1 MSEIQLIAELKVG
14 DQQAFIRLIDLYK
27 HLVFNTVLNMVQH
40 TEEAEDITQEVF
52 IQVYQSVQTFRGD
65 SKVSTW
71 LYRIAITKSLDWQRK
86 NNAKKRMNSM
96 KTAFGIG
103 NYEDTVP
110 DIQHPGIL
118 LANKEKAT
126 ILFKA
131 MKKLPD
137 NQRIAFTLIK
147 ADGLSSEE
155 VSEIMQTS
163 IKSLEGLMH
172 RAKENLR
179 KTLEQFYKS

>member
-1 MSEIQLIAELKVG
+1 MSEHQLIAALKDG
-14 DQQAFIRLIDLYK
+14 NQQAFIELIDLYK
-27 HLVFNTVLNMVQH
+27 NLVFNTVLNMVQQF
-40 TEEAEDITQEVF
+40 EEAEDITQEVF
-52 IQVYQSVQTFRGD
+52 IQVFQSVQTFRGD
-65 SKVSTW
+65 SKLSTW
-71 LYRIAITKSLDWQRK
+71 LYRIAITKCLDLQRK

-96 KTAFGIG
+96 KSIFGLE
-103 NYEDTVP
+103 NHQDTIP
-110 DIQHPGIL
+110 DFLHPGIQ

-126 ILFKA
+126 ILFMA
-131 MKKLPD
+131 LKKLPE

-147 ADGLSSEE
+147 ADGLSYEE

-179 KTLEQFYKS
+179 KHLEHFYKS

>member
-1 MSEIQLIAELKVG
+1 MSDLQLIAALKEG
-14 DQQAFIRLIDLYK
+14 DQQAFIMLIDLYK
-27 HLVFNTVLNMVQH
+27 QLVFNTVLNMVHQF
-40 TEEAEDITQEVF
+40 EEAEDITQEVF
-52 IQVYQSVQTFRGD
+52 IQVFQSVQQFRGD
-65 SKVSTW
+65 SKLSTW
-71 LYRIAITKSLDWQRK
+71 LYRIAITKCLDWQRK

-96 KTAFGIG
+96 KSIFGLESHKDSI
-103 NYEDTVP
+103 P
-110 DIQHPGIL
+110 DFQHPGIQ

-126 ILFKA
+126 ILYMA
-131 MKKLPD
+131 LKKLPE

-147 ADGLSSEE
+147 ADGLSYEE

-179 KTLEQFYKS
+179 KNLEQFYKS

>member
-1 MSEIQLIAELKVG
+1 MSELQLIAELKDG
-14 DQQAFIRLIDLYK
+14 NQQAFIKLIDLYK
-27 HLVFNTVLNMVQH
+27 HLVFNTVLNMVQQF
-40 TEEAEDITQEVF
+40 EEAEDLTQEVF
-52 IQVYQSVQTFRGD
+52 IQVFQSIQHFRGD
-65 SKVSTW
+65 SKLSTW
-71 LYRIAITKSLDWQRK
+71 LYRIAITKCLDWQRK

-96 KTAFGIG
+96 KSIFGLDGHQDII
-103 NYEDTVP
+103 P
-110 DIQHPGIL
+110 DFVHPGIQ

-126 ILFKA
+126 MLFKA
-131 MKKLPD
+131 LKQLPE

-147 ADGLSSEE
+147 ADGLSYEE

-179 KTLEQFYKS
+179 KSLEQFYKS